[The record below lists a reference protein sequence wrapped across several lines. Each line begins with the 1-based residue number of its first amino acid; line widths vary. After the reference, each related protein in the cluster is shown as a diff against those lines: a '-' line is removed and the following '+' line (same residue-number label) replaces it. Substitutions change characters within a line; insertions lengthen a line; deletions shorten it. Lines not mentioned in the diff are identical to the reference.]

1 MSVTSV
7 RKLQFQK
14 EKMHSKAYDKAYQE
28 VSLTQ
33 I

>member
-1 MSVTSV
+1 MAITSV
-7 RKLQFQK
+7 RKFQFQK
-14 EKMHSKAYDKAYQE
+14 EKLHSRAYNEPYQE